1 MKVLLAAYSG
11 ASSGIGTY
19 TMEIAYLLSGYADL
33 TVLSLDSKL
42 NDLNSYTI
50 NQDITFRGAPLLS
63 FLDVRDEIR
72 HIEENYDVVHE
83 TLPPYGTES
92 KRLITTKWSYES
104 FIRIVLYR
112 MLWHPFPENLGAF
125 PVTVQHYIMDCVSK
139 RKSLNTVYVNKK
151 GDDFIPP
158 PIRLRSLKKYNDLKP
173 LKILF
178 VSRDLSI
185 KRKNLKVVIDALR
198 MVHREVELHTV
209 GNGKSSGVVHGYMGR
224 EELIN
229 LMHDMDI
236 LILPSIYEELGYVG
250 LEAYSVGLP
259 VVTSNIQSFQTI
271 FTESPRFEPFNSF
284 QLATIIDNLSP
295 DGVEEMGR
303 NSWNSVKKS
312 NEIARKRLLSLYES
326 VHSKK

>member
-1 MKVLLAAYSG
+1 MKVLLAAHSSS
-11 ASSGIGTY
+11 SSGIGTY
-19 TMEIAYLLSGYADL
+19 TLEIAYLLSGYVDL
-33 TVLSLDSKL
+33 TVLSLDSRL
-42 NDLNSYTI
+42 NDLKSYTI
-50 NQDITFRGAPLLS
+50 KPEITFRGTPLLS
-63 FLDVRDEIR
+63 FLRVKDEIR
-72 HIEENYDVVHE
+72 YVTESYDVVHE
-83 TLPPYGTES
+83 TLPPYGAGS
-92 KRLITTKWSYES
+92 KPLITTKWSYEP

-125 PVTVQHYIMDCVSK
+125 PVTVQHHIMDCVSE
-139 RKSLNTVYVNKK
+139 RKSLNTVYVNKNEE
-151 GDDFIPP
+151 GFIPP
-158 PIRLRSLKKYNDLKP
+158 PVRLRYLKKYSDLKP

-185 KRKNLKVVIDALR
+185 KRKNLKVVLDALR
-198 MVHREVELHTV
+198 MVHRETELHTV
-209 GNGKSSGVVHGYMGR
+209 GNGKSSGVLHGYMGR

-259 VVTSNIQSFQTI
+259 VIASDIQPFRTV
-271 FTESPRFEPFNSF
+271 FAKSPRFDPFNHF

-303 NSWNSVKKS
+303 DSWGYIKES
-312 NEIARKRLLSLYES
+312 NEIAKRKFLSLYES
-326 VHSKK
+326 VLDKK